1 VTKRERAAAA
11 AKWRDLARRIE
22 QSPDGGWFLCCEAQT
37 IGGLAERKRFTDS
50 PLSPG
55 DNRYVW
61 WDPDIENDPRLHV
74 DADDC
79 RIIAAGLM
87 AAMYETGEFD
97 S

>member
-1 VTKRERAAAA
+1 MTKRERAAKA

-22 QSPDGGWFLCCEAQT
+22 QSPDSDWFLCCEAQT

-61 WDPDIENDPRLHV
+61 WDRDIEV
-74 DADDC
+74 DADDR